1 MVVED
6 QCGGPLGKELMGR
19 GLRLYKVVSSVF
31 ITFRRLLSRLK
42 SVGRSRCEKS

>member
-6 QCGGPLGKELMGR
+6 QCAGPLNRKLIGR
-19 GLRLYKVVSSVF
+19 GLKLYKVVSSVF
-31 ITFRRLLSRLK
+31 ITFLKLLSRLK